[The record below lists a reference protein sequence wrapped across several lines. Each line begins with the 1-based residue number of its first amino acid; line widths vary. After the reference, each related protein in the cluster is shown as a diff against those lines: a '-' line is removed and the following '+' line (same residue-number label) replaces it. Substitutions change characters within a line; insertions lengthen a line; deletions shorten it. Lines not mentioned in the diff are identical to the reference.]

1 MRDILHTSRYNYSV
15 RVVYYEL
22 KCFAGLLD
30 FLKNFN
36 SALNLIHI
44 LYDIW
49 RKDFPFVLLIIA
61 DKEVTVDD

>member
-1 MRDILHTSRYNYSV
+1 MRDILHVSRYNYSV
-15 RVVYYEL
+15 RVAYYNL
-22 KCFAGLLD
+22 KYLTGFIL

-36 SALNLIHI
+36 PALNLIYI